1 MAGRGVSDGPNG
13 RALDENVGETAPG
26 IADDAVTP
34 GELGPAGLDQRE
46 ADAAVAKLRE
56 EGWIGEGEAEA
67 EAETEA
73 HPS

>member
-1 MAGRGVSDGPNG
+1 MAERGISNGPNG

-34 GELGPAGLDQRE
+34 GELGPTGLDPQA
-46 ADAAVAKLRE
+46 ADAAAAKLRE
-56 EGWIGEGEAEA
+56 EGWVGENAA
-67 EAETEA
+67 DAQAETEA